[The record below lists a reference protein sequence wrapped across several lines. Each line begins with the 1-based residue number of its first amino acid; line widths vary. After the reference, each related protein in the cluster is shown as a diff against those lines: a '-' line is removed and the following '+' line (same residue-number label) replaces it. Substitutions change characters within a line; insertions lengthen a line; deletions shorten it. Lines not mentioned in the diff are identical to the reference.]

1 MQIAMVAAGFTG
13 GEADELRRSMAAWRR
28 KGGVDKFRVKLI
40 GGLLAHGYT
49 KDFAEA
55 IFRQVEGFGE
65 YGFPESHAAS
75 FALLA
80 YISSWLKRHEP
91 EAFLAALLN
100 SQPMGFY
107 APAQLVQDA
116 RRHGVR
122 VLPVDVMYSDWEC
135 TLVYE
140 TAATIGG
147 AGNQGSAK
155 QGRTNDV
162 PAIEGHMDTR
172 HAPSQ
177 TCAHAPRPAVRL
189 GLNRI
194 KGMAQPAADRI
205 SAARAG
211 APFHDSEDLA
221 RRADLNR
228 HELDA
233 LAAGDALR
241 TLAGHRRQARWA
253 AAAGG
258 PARGLLRDAAI
269 VEDVMPELLAPDE
282 GQTIVDDYRALGL
295 TLNRH
300 PLALLRE
307 ALRARRFETAQVLH
321 TYPDRRLAR
330 ACGLVTVRQRPG
342 TAKGTIF
349 VTIEDET
356 GAVNAVIRPEL
367 IENQRKELLGASLL
381 GIYGVWQNVNQVRHL
396 IASRLVDLTPLLGAL
411 NTRSRDFH

>member
-40 GGLLAHGYT
+40 GGLLAHGYS

-80 YISSWLKRHEP
+80 YVSAWLKRHEP

-122 VLPVDVMYSDWEC
+122 VLPVDVMHSDWEC
-135 TLVYE
+135 TLVHGAHE
-140 TAATIGG
+140 TAHDGG
-147 AGNQGSAK
+147 DPALVRVTAHGS
-155 QGRTNDV
+155 DD
-162 PAIEGHMDTR
+162 PAPV
-172 HAPSQ
+172 HAP
-177 TCAHAPRPAVRL
+177 TDGGRPAVRL

-194 KGMAQPAADRI
+194 KGMSQAAAERI
-205 SAARAG
+205 SAARAV
-211 APFHDSEDLA
+211 APLRDSDDLA
-221 RRADLNR
+221 RRADLGR

-253 AAAGG
+253 AAAGA

-269 VEDVMPELLAPDE
+269 VEDAMPELLPPDE

-307 ALRARRFETAQVLH
+307 TLRARRFETAQVLH

-330 ACGLVTVRQRPG
+330 ACGIVTVRQRPG

-356 GAVNAVIRPEL
+356 GTVNAVIRPEL
-367 IENQRKELLGASLL
+367 IESQRKELLGASLL
-381 GIYGVWQNVNQVRHL
+381 GIYGVWQNVNQVRNL
-396 IASRLVDLTPLLGAL
+396 IARRLVDLTPLLGEL
-411 NTRSRDFH
+411 TPRSRDFH